1 MREPR
6 LLSVVVPMLNEGTTA
21 LVFYDRLS
29 ATLEGLEWELI
40 VVDDGSD
47 DETPALLSDLAAR
60 DERVRV
66 IRFSRNFG
74 HQAALTAGLD
84 HSAGDVVV
92 TIDADLQDP
101 PELIPTL
108 IERWRAG
115 AEVVHAVRDRRAGE
129 PRWRL
134 GLIRAF
140 YGLFGRFT
148 DIESIGNSGDF
159 RLIDRRAL
167 EVLTFMRER
176 NRFLRG
182 MTVWVGFEQ
191 AKITYDRDARHAG
204 ETKYPLRKLVALAAD
219 GIVSFSLV
227 PLRLA
232 VVAGLMVSAVALL
245 AIPVVVAL
253 RIAGEY
259 VPGIASVT
267 IVVLLLSGF
276 QLLTLGIIGEYL
288 GRSYEET
295 KQRPIYVIDQQENFP
310 ESEVPVAVQRD
321 VKNVPGSS

>member
-1 MREPR
+1 M
-6 LLSVVVPMLNEGTTA
+6 LSVVVPMLNEASTA
-21 LVFYDRLS
+21 MTFYDRLS
-29 ATLEGLEWELI
+29 SALDGLDWELI

-47 DETPALLSDLAAR
+47 DQTPELLSDLAVS

-84 HSAGDVVV
+84 HAAGDVVV

-108 IERWRAG
+108 LERWREG

-134 GLIRAF
+134 ALISAF
-140 YGLFGRFT
+140 YNVFGRFT
-148 DIESIGNSGDF
+148 DIEAIGNSGDF

-182 MTVWVGFEQ
+182 MTVWIGFEQ
-191 AKITYDRDARHAG
+191 TTITYNRDARHAG

-232 VVAGLMVSAVALL
+232 VVAGLLVSAVALL

-288 GRSYEET
+288 GRSYEEV
-295 KQRPIYVIDQQENFP
+295 KQRPIYIIGEQLNFP
-310 ESEVPVAVQRD
+310 DSEVPAAIARD